1 MRKKTA
7 KEVREALETI
17 IEENSLQKIQVISSD
32 LGNEYT
38 ANAAHFKEKYNIVWF
53 WLRGKVKA
61 GLAEGS
67 IKRFKHLLYRY
78 MRTHSKSN
86 WTTFYKDI
94 VNQLNIRPLKTLK
107 NRAPIDIVSPFS
119 DIYSR
124 KLLAR
129 DQETLQRKQLSKQSL
144 FKKGDLVFV
153 ETSTGLNERGFDLQ
167 RAVINKIVNV
177 DTSDRPYF
185 YELEDLEGIKIAK
198 KFYGA
203 ELKKAPGL
211 RDLPRQIRHI
221 YRSRR
226 KNKKREY
233 EVNFVGSKYVDITN
247 V

>member
-7 KEVREALETI
+7 TEVREALEAI
-17 IEENSLQKIQVISSD
+17 ISENSLQKIQVISSD

-38 ANAAHFKEKYNIVWF
+38 ANASHFKEKYNIIWF

-78 MRTHSKSN
+78 MRTHAKSN
-86 WTTFYKDI
+86 WTSFYKDI

-119 DIYSR
+119 DIESR
-124 KLLAR
+124 KLLTNKP
-129 DQETLQRKQLSKQSL
+129 QGQSRKSSKQNS

-153 ETSTGLNERGFDLQ
+153 ELSSNLNERGFDLQ

-177 DTSDRPYF
+177 DTSELPYF
-185 YELEDLEGIKIAK
+185 YELEDLEGNKIAK

-211 RDLPRQIRHI
+211 RNLPKQIRHI

-233 EVNFVGSKYVDITN
+233 EVNFVGSK
-247 V
+247 